1 MVFHTGKSIWISIA
15 GSCDSLLPKWEV
27 GKLHLPKFL
36 SLHSSLDPIVLLP
49 KYYSMKWHC
58 LKSKSLWHYIDKFGK
73 TQCKVRQSI
82 VWTLSM
88 ESGYQSNPWQ
98 QSPFW
103 AFPIFSLI
111 YKWVTIASNTIRK
124 KLSFGTVILPICY
137 TFCIKLHQ
145 APSAISSPLDIW
157 KPGLYDNVW

>member
-82 VWTLSM
+82 VWTLSIQPM
-88 ESGYQSNPWQ
+88 ATISILSLPHLFSHLQMSHHCQ
-98 QSPFW
+98 Q
-103 AFPIFSLI
+103 
-111 YKWVTIASNTIRK
+111 YYTK